1 MKSVFGFLFV
11 AAVAVLLAML
21 MGDNA
26 ATVTLFWPPYRVDVS
41 FNLALFGLLAVFVLL
56 YLALRGMALLRRLPE
71 QARRW
76 RVHQM
81 ERAVYTSVV
90 DALAYQLAG
99 RFVRAQ
105 GAAQQAVDLLAGW
118 GSDALPAH
126 ARLSVL
132 ARWLAAESAHALGNP
147 EQRDQQLQ
155 AALSAG
161 QSPEAAAA
169 REGLLLRAGA
179 MALDAR
185 DSTAARQWLNELPQG
200 AARRIQAVRLRLK
213 LAQFD
218 RDTASALEMVRLLTK
233 HKAVS
238 ADVGAALLRG
248 LLLDALSSAHDRGPL
263 LDVWR
268 GLSADEKR
276 NPELALVFLERWRA
290 LAEATQPAAALDK
303 AERKLLQD
311 ALGAAWKGYAGLSEN
326 KRRRLILQVESELP
340 GLDDTWVATIE
351 AAQRAQP
358 ADAGLQYLAGQAF
371 LQRQLWGKAL
381 QMLNLASKGL
391 SDAELRRRCWR
402 ELARLAESR
411 GDAVAAQDAWKQAA
425 LC

>member
-41 FNLALFGLLAVFVLL
+41 FNLALFGMLAVFVLL
-56 YLALRGMALLRRLPE
+56 YLALRGTALLRRLPDR
-71 QARRW
+71 ARRW
-76 RVHQM
+76 RALQM

-105 GAAQQAVDLLAGW
+105 GAAQQAVDLLAGLAP
-118 GSDALPAH
+118 DALPAR

-132 ARWLAAESAHALGNP
+132 ARWLAAESAHALGNMD
-147 EQRDQQLQ
+147 QRDRQLQ
-155 AALSAG
+155 AALAVG
-161 QSPEAAAA
+161 QAPEAAAA

-179 MALDAR
+179 MALEAR
-185 DSTAARQWLNELPQG
+185 DSAAARQWLAELPQG

-213 LAQFD
+213 LAQLD

-238 ADVGAALLRG
+238 ADVGNTLLRG
-248 LLLDALSSAHDRGPL
+248 LLLDALNSAHDRSPL
-263 LDVWR
+263 LGVWR

-290 LAEATQPAAALDK
+290 LAEAPSPATEQDK
-303 AERKLLQD
+303 TVRKLLQD
-311 ALGAAWKGYAGLSEN
+311 ALVTAWKGYAGLSEN

-340 GLDDTWVATIE
+340 GLDDTWVALIE
-351 AAQRAQP
+351 EAQRAQP
-358 ADAGLQYLAGQAF
+358 SDAGLQYLAGQAF

-381 QMLNLASKGL
+381 QMLTLASKGL

-402 ELARLAESR
+402 ALAGLAETR
-411 GDAVAAQDAWKQAA
+411 GDAPAAQDAWKQAA

>member
-56 YLALRGMALLRRLPE
+56 YLALRGTALLRRLPDR
-71 QARRW
+71 ARRW
-76 RVHQM
+76 RAQQM

-105 GAAQQAVDLLAGW
+105 GAAQQAVDLLAGLAP
-118 GSDALPAH
+118 DALPAR

-132 ARWLAAESAHALGNP
+132 ARWLAAESAHALGNMD
-147 EQRDQQLQ
+147 QRDRQLQ
-155 AALSAG
+155 AALAVG
-161 QSPEAAAA
+161 QVPEAAAA
-169 REGLLLRAGA
+169 REGVLLRAGA
-179 MALDAR
+179 MALEAR
-185 DSTAARQWLNELPQG
+185 DSAAARQWLTELPQG

-213 LAQFD
+213 LAQLD
-218 RDTASALEMVRLLTK
+218 RDTPSAVEMVRLLTK

-238 ADVGAALLRG
+238 ADVGNTLLRG
-248 LLLDALSSAHDRGPL
+248 LLLDALNSAHDRSPL
-263 LDVWR
+263 LGVWR

-276 NPELALVFLERWRA
+276 NPELALVLLERWRA
-290 LAEATQPAAALDK
+290 LAEAPSPATDQDK
-303 AERKLLQD
+303 SVRKLLQD
-311 ALGAAWKGYAGLSEN
+311 ALVTAWKGYAGLSEH

-340 GLDDTWVATIE
+340 GLDDTWVALIE
-351 AAQRAQP
+351 EAQRAQP
-358 ADAGLQYLAGQAF
+358 SDAGLQYLAGQAF

-381 QMLNLASKGL
+381 QMLTLASKGL
-391 SDAELRRRCWR
+391 ADAELRRRCWR
-402 ELARLAESR
+402 ALAGLAETR
-411 GDAVAAQDAWKQAA
+411 GDAPAAQEAWKQAA